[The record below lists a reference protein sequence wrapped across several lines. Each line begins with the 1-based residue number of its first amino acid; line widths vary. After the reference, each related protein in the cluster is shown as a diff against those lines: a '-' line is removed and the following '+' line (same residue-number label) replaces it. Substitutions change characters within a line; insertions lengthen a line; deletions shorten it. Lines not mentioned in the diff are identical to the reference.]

1 MEAVSQLD
9 VCVSR
14 RWSATSSPGLPVG
27 LSPGG
32 VSSFWCL
39 SLRAFVCFPALR
51 SSGRMAGC
59 WFAERGWVI
68 SIARLRTLPP
78 VYLRP
83 IDVIVFD
90 GPYVEILS

>member
-9 VCVSR
+9 VCVSPMVCVEF
-14 RWSATSSPGLPVG
+14 AGIACGAFP
-27 LSPGG
+27 PGG
-32 VSSFWCL
+32 VSSFWFL
-39 SLRAFVCFPALR
+39 SLRASVCLPSLR
-51 SSGRMAGC
+51 LSGRRVGC

>member
-1 MEAVSQLD
+1 MC
-9 VCVSR
+9 VCLADGLR
-14 RWSATSSPGLPVG
+14 RVRRDCLWCFP
-27 LSPGG
+27 PGG
-32 VSSFWCL
+32 VSSFWFL
-39 SLRAFVCFPALR
+39 SLRASVCFPALR

>member
-1 MEAVSQLD
+1 MC
-9 VCVSR
+9 VCLADGLR
-14 RWSATSSPGLPVG
+14 RVRRDCLWGFP
-27 LSPGG
+27 PGG
-32 VSSFWCL
+32 VSSFWFL
-39 SLRAFVCFPALR
+39 SLRASVCFPALR

>member
-9 VCVSR
+9 VCVSPMVCVEFAGIACGAFPR
-14 RWSATSSPGLPVG
+14 RRVVFLVFESS
-27 LSPGG
+27 
-32 VSSFWCL
+32 
-39 SLRAFVCFPALR
+39 RAFVCFPALR